1 VTGVGR
7 GAIARPVGVVDEPT
21 DWVRAL
27 AVSGPEQDAAL
38 RQLHALLLKAARHQ
52 LWRMRAQVSGG
63 SGALEDIANQ
73 AADDATMAVL
83 AKLHTFAGRS
93 RFTTW
98 AYKFAIL
105 TTSVHVR
112 RLAWRDRDVP
122 LDDPELVLERGPA
135 PEAYAEARDL
145 LAAVRTAV
153 LVALTPHQRR
163 VVLALLADDVPVD
176 VLAERLGTSR
186 NALYKTLH
194 DARVSLRAHLQ
205 EAGYLPGRDKPAGV
219 R

>member
-1 VTGVGR
+1 MLSGVITADLKLDHASQVWLDHLDPTSPAYTG
-7 GAIARPVGVVDEPT
+7 
-21 DWVRAL
+21 AL
-27 AVSGPEQDAAL
+27 EDL
-38 RQLHALLLKAARHQ
+38 YDLLLKAARFEIGRRQ
-52 LWRMRAQVSGG
+52 ASSPELSD
-63 SGALEDIANQ
+63 GAEDLARQ
-73 AADDATMAVL
+73 AAAGARRAVVD
-83 AKLHTFAGRS
+83 KLGEFRGQS